1 MMLITNKATGIE
13 WAEKAGSLL
22 RRTVGERC
30 GTNAE
35 SDRTIVLAIEPGIGA
50 EGYRISNG
58 PNGEVVIA
66 GNDGR
71 GLIYG
76 VGRFLREASYEA
88 GRFVPGIWRGTSVP
102 VKPVRGIYFA
112 SHFHN
117 WYHDAPVADVC
128 RYVEELAL
136 WGCNALCV
144 WFDYH
149 HFSGFD
155 DPAAAAF
162 VQRLRAILQAA
173 REVGI
178 GPALGILPNEA
189 YYTSPMELRAD
200 WTAGHDGY
208 FVPPGGHYH
217 LELCPSKP
225 GSVELLLKWRREMY
239 AAFADLGVEYV
250 WLWPYDQGGCTCSK
264 CAPWGINGFTRLC
277 EPVARLTREMLPSA
291 RIIVSTWYF
300 DRFIHGEFDGFA
312 KWLQHKPEWLDYVL
326 VNGHDEKARDFLRTK
341 LPRGIGAVD
350 FPEISMAG
358 MWPWGGFGANPKPH
372 TFQQYRDQISGLIAG
387 GFPYS
392 EGRYEDLNKVLML
405 QWYWDPRRPSD
416 DIVREYAAAEFSAD
430 AADAVVRAAAIM
442 DRNLNHWAKVKLE
455 GDWMKA
461 FALAAGSGSPVPVE
475 FGFGE
480 RQDTD
485 ECLRLLDDAERSL
498 PERAARSWR
507 WRVLWLR
514 AALDAETERNGRVH
528 SQRCEELFAELV
540 RLYSAEGAD
549 EWDVLPPARSA
560 VQAYAR
566 RMAAHKHDST

>member
-1 MMLITNKATGIE
+1 MIQITNIAPGIPLSSKAS
-13 WAEKAGSLL
+13 SLL
-22 RRTVGERC
+22 LRAITERC
-30 GTNAE
+30 GPSTE
-35 SDRTIVLAIEPGIGA
+35 CDRAIILAIEPGIGA
-50 EGYRISNG
+50 EGYRISDAPDG
-58 PNGEVVIA
+58 GIVIA

-76 VGRFLREASYEA
+76 VGRFLREASYQA
-88 GRFVPGIWRGTSVP
+88 GRLAPRKWRGQSVP

-117 WYHDAPVADVC
+117 WYHDAPVADIC

-155 DPAAAAF
+155 DPEAVAF
-162 VQRLRAILQAA
+162 VGRLRAILQAA
-173 REVGI
+173 RSVGI

-189 YYTSPMELRAD
+189 YCTSPVELRAD

-208 FVPPGGHYH
+208 FAPPLGHYH

-250 WLWPYDQGGCTCSK
+250 WFWPYDQGGCTCSK

-277 EPVARLTREMLPSA
+277 EPVARLTREMLPDA
-291 RIIVSTWYF
+291 KIIVSTWYF
-300 DRFIHGEFDGFA
+300 DKFIAGEFDGFA
-312 KWLQHKPEWLDYVL
+312 TWLQHKPDWLDYVL
-326 VNGHDEKARDFLRTK
+326 VNGHDANARDFLRAK
-341 LPRGIGAVD
+341 LLSGTAAVD

-372 TFQQYRDQISGLIAG
+372 TFQQYRDQIASLIAG

-392 EGRYEDLNKVLML
+392 EGRFEDLNKVLML
-405 QWYWDPRRPSD
+405 QWYWDPRRPAGE
-416 DIVREYAAAEFSAD
+416 IVREYAASEFSPQ

-442 DRNLNHWAKVKLE
+442 DRNLNHWAKPKIE

-461 FALAAGSGSPVPVE
+461 FAAAADSGSPVPVE

-480 RQDTD
+480 RRDTD
-485 ECLRLLDDAERSL
+485 ECLRLLDDAERSM
-498 PERAARSWR
+498 PERAAQSWR
-507 WRVLWLR
+507 WRVLWVR

-528 SQRCEELFAELV
+528 SERCEELFAELI

-549 EWDVLPPARSA
+549 EWHVLPPARSA
-560 VQAYAR
+560 VQAFAR